1 MDYITQ
7 IERGERP
14 HEKETLTPDMCYNEY
29 VMTGLRTTWGISIY
43 KVLNRFGSP
52 RLRYLER
59 MAAPH
64 IERGTM
70 ILRSGH
76 LKLTEEGFFVSD
88 DIISDLM

>member
-1 MDYITQ
+1 MPKRVY
-7 IERGERP
+7 R
-14 HEKETLTPDMCYNEY
+14 
-29 VMTGLRTTWGISIY
+29 ISIY

-70 ILRSGH
+70 VLRSGH

-88 DIISDLM
+88 DIISDLMYVAE